1 MRFKIKKVK
10 NKKLPDIEEDK
21 TRLEAEQ
28 IKKKKA
34 IMKNNCKNQ
43 QNSLD
48 GDFMQLKTTAT

>member
-34 IMKNNCKNQ
+34 IMKNNCKNIV
-43 QNSLD
+43 
-48 GDFMQLKTTAT
+48 K